1 MRKKMLL
8 VLSFCVMA
16 VFLLG
21 CSKKI
26 LQPSFV
32 QQVDPQKA
40 TEIPLTKWMQDTYPA
55 VSTSDPITFYNE
67 NEIRIEAKISKKV
80 MMFHDGVTYYVDS
93 STIVSKTIPR
103 LTPGV
108 MFLVDRDRNS
118 QLPKVLE
125 ISFDQNDP
133 DYNIRF
139 VAQGDKSFAQDERSQ
154 ITFEGK
160 KYAAKAVVVAKTNTL
175 NYLLSNFEWLNL
187 TNKIENKAGG
197 RNATGTKIIK
207 QE

>member
-1 MRKKMLL
+1 
-8 VLSFCVMA
+8 V
-16 VFLLG
+16 
-21 CSKKI
+21 
-26 LQPSFV
+26 
-32 QQVDPQKA
+32 
-40 TEIPLTKWMQDTYPA
+40 Y
-55 VSTSDPITFYNE
+55 
-67 NEIRIEAKISKKV
+67 
-80 MMFHDGVTYYVDS
+80 
-93 STIVSKTIPR
+93 
-103 LTPGV
+103 
-108 MFLVDRDRNS
+108 
-118 QLPKVLE
+118 
-125 ISFDQNDP
+125 QNDP